1 MPQARDQAGNIW
13 EVDAQG
19 NPVRLI
25 QPAQQQTRPI
35 APPDPSKEFAPKQ
48 AQADIA
54 NTESTISDRNE
65 DNRRD
70 NLRLDADL
78 RVKGLRIGATGQ
90 IEEIP
95 NWQPREG
102 DKPATVLE
110 REAQKDGKRQKAQV
124 VASIMSE
131 VMRLYK
137 EDIEGQP
144 VSRGF
149 GAFEKIGDA
158 IGTPKME
165 RFTTTARGMLSL
177 IRPMVAMGA
186 KDGDSDKEMLVFEAY
201 IPNAGDNDIT
211 IEGKLRNLERLLSGV
226 AEGALPSQVN
236 LSSTSETPFVD
247 QGLGRDRDGNSVAA
261 APSSGGGGSGG
272 GSAPTPTPDGQG
284 GVRFSP
290 ANGPRLGSDGSE
302 TYSTPDDLAVRDAV
316 QAVYNRGGSL
326 QELIAVSEK
335 FGRPVDLQR
344 AQEWSRALDYRD
356 QKGEYAGQ
364 NTGFATIP
372 APESGRRS
380 AMGQMFGDFARS
392 DLGGAVV
399 GFGIGAGNAVTLGG
413 LDEIAGGVSALAT
426 GGDAGRAIDYANLTK
441 QGAFDAAPLSSMAG
455 EFAGGMLLGGGAA
468 RGFPAAAQILA
479 GSGRRAAATGATVGG
494 VTGALENNNDRLGGA
509 LIGSAVGAGG
519 GVLGQK
525 VLAPAAEAA
534 IASRP
539 GQAAE
544 RGFRGA
550 MAALR
555 PGFPGS
561 ALPQI
566 DENVMRLSRSLGGD
580 VDQVAAQVRE
590 ARAMGM
596 PYALADATPSLR
608 SMAGSVSRLS
618 QDARQLAEN
627 TFDPRALDQAARAR
641 TAVSEN
647 LTPILDDPAARAR
660 ELTDAGRAAAQPYYN
675 LAFGK
680 PAPVSPELAA
690 FLNTETGKKALKDA
704 RRIAE
709 NEGRDPNEL
718 GFILDANDDVSI
730 VGMDGRYS
738 RVPVGNPDDF
748 LTRGTVRGMNGDVP
762 VKGPIDMV
770 GWLRLQGGLR
780 ESGGELRAMG
790 FTNRA
795 RTNMDFVGQEA
806 KFGPLVDDTGMNLDD
821 AAQAAWEAGY
831 FPELLDRPDIN
842 TFLNALRETYD
853 GAGSRR
859 FVMDDIPEVERYK
872 FAVEQRNAA
881 QQGRFEGAP
890 LYNDNSMDAGPRPFA
905 PLDAYGKEAK
915 LPTMETLDYV
925 KRAIDGQIYA
935 PGNINP
941 NTGQLISPLPPMV
954 RSLEKFRKDFV
965 GELDNLN
972 PDYPNARKAYQP
984 YVQAREALTRGQ
996 SAVSNRAQSRDVL
1009 AATAGMPDIAL
1020 DQYRSGF
1027 ATGLG
1032 DMIDNQNLAGNPYSR
1047 IYGSTTMRDK
1057 VGALFPE
1064 GQARFGRVF
1073 DLERDMAA
1081 TRQETL
1087 GGSPTAA
1094 RMAADQQFGS
1104 RAMELAA
1111 NGVAD
1116 FTTTSGAMTAGTL
1129 ARMAGSGV
1137 RDAARLGI
1145 GRQAEARANRLAPI
1159 LFDTT
1164 GDVDYLDAL
1173 AAYNRQRAGR
1183 QAVMRPF
1190 GGLFGATVPAAF
1202 IAPE

>member
-1 MPQARDQAGNIW
+1 MPQARDEAGNIW

-25 QPAQQQTRPI
+25 QPAQQQSRPI
-35 APPDPSKEFAPKQ
+35 APINPAQQFEAPKAQADAVRAQAEAALAQ
-48 AQADIA
+48 AQAPYAAQIAQAEVARALAEAEKARAEAARNPNAQVLDRGKIGQFLALEQQLERIQYLYDQGPGTTKGIAGVLDYLPSDVNAAFDSAGAGLSEVGLAAFRVPGVGSQSDAELRQFIAA
-54 NTESTISDRNE
+54 NTPRAGDRDSAIQEKLGNL
-65 DNRRD
+65 RR
-70 NLRLDADL
+70 RLDATKQAWGVDPKAPAADL
-78 RVKGLRIGATGQ
+78 LGAVDGGQPADQEQISARDVLRI
-90 IEEIP
+90 
-95 NWQPREG
+95 
-102 DKPATVLE
+102 
-110 REAQKDGKRQKAQV
+110 
-124 VASIMSE
+124 
-131 VMRLYK
+131 
-137 EDIEGQP
+137 
-144 VSRGF
+144 
-149 GAFEKIGDA
+149 
-158 IGTPKME
+158 
-165 RFTTTARGMLSL
+165 
-177 IRPMVAMGA
+177 
-186 KDGDSDKEMLVFEAY
+186 
-201 IPNAGDNDIT
+201 
-211 IEGKLRNLERLLSGV
+211 SG
-226 AEGALPSQVN
+226 N
-236 LSSTSETPFVD
+236 
-247 QGLGRDRDGNSVAA
+247 QGGG
-261 APSSGGGGSGG
+261 SGGGGG

-380 AMGQMFGDFARS
+380 AMGQMFGNFARS
-392 DLGGAVV
+392 DLGGAAV

-455 EFAGGMLLGGGAA
+455 EFTGGMLLGGGAA
-468 RGFPAAAQILA
+468 RGFPVAAQILA

-555 PGFPGS
+555 PGFPGA

-881 QQGRFEGAP
+881 QKGRFENAP

-1116 FTTTSGAMTAGTL
+1116 FTTTGGAMTAGTL